1 MIVFL
6 YPGQGSQ
13 EPGMGSP
20 WTEHPSW
27 ELVAEASD
35 VAGRDV
41 EALLLHAD
49 ADELRQTRNSQ
60 LATFVLSMV
69 VFDAVTR
76 VGAEAARHAGHSLG
90 ELSLIHI

>member
-13 EPGMGSP
+13 EPGMGSS

-27 ELVAEASD
+27 ELVAEASE

-41 EALLLHAD
+41 EELLLRAD
-49 ADELRQTRNSQ
+49 AE
-60 LATFVLSMV
+60 
-69 VFDAVTR
+69 
-76 VGAEAARHAGHSLG
+76 